1 MKKILFII
9 MSVALIIGLM
19 ACNKNAIDL
28 ENKPS
33 DDEKSNSEEVPTKVA
48 YANWAEN
55 EGGLRQDENCLNA
68 DKYIFSDFPR
78 LPVFKFDTKAQLDE
92 FKNKYK
98 DIFTMDNGYNDVA
111 SFNDIT
117 ANYNDEFFESNS
129 LILAYKEASSGSYRY
144 AINKVIKENESL
156 ILKVKQT
163 NNPEVHTDD
172 MSGWFLIAEVSKDFI
187 KDCKEIDAH
196 LDIH

>member
-1 MKKILFII
+1 
-9 MSVALIIGLM
+9 M

-92 FKNKYK
+92 FKKEKNKWK
-98 DIFTMDNGYNDVA
+98 
-111 SFNDIT
+111 
-117 ANYNDEFFESNS
+117 
-129 LILAYKEASSGSYRY
+129 
-144 AINKVIKENESL
+144 
-156 ILKVKQT
+156 
-163 NNPEVHTDD
+163 
-172 MSGWFLIAEVSKDFI
+172 FL
-187 KDCKEIDAH
+187 
-196 LDIH
+196 L